1 MWNWCFVQI
10 KVVLFTVFAKN
21 TVIVL
26 QKLLSKSFCWHGKIV
41 AVCRWIFF
49 CMYEEVLS
57 EKAR

>member
-49 CMYEEVLS
+49 VCM
-57 EKAR
+57 RRF